1 MVPSCRAENTL
12 STHDSLKPKL
22 SLSHD
27 VVSWLNECA
36 HPRTPFQCRLG
47 DEPLSVRIGRLV
59 WQPESLPIPMLEC
72 IWRLGDETIV
82 LSISRA
88 LIERL
93 ISTVQSGIGLPS
105 EPTGSMVLELA
116 LEPLLARLEAQTRQD
131 VQLAQLRET
140 TMPPPYLEYDVACG
154 PINGKARLCLFS
166 PLDGPVPF
174 AFHALGDLLRQLPR
188 QPCELPAELP
198 VLVAGKIGSL
208 CVPAALIRKTSAGD
222 ALIPDVLPFHRD
234 QIILSA
240 GRLWAVADVA
250 DDRLIQ
256 RGPFRPQPC
265 PLESAHIM
273 TEPEL
278 QQGPS
283 DAELDDIEITLV
295 FECGRWLMPLGELR
309 SAGEGHIFELGRP
322 VDGPIDI
329 VANGRRIGRGDIVRI
344 GDELGIRLRG
354 GLACNE

>member
-1 MVPSCRAENTL
+1 M
-12 STHDSLKPKL
+12 STHDSLKPEL
-22 SLSHD
+22 TLSHA

-36 HPRTPFQCRLG
+36 TPRTAFQCRLG
-47 DEPLSVRIGRLV
+47 DEPLSVRTGPLV
-59 WQPESLPIPMLEC
+59 WQLESPPIPMLEC
-72 IWRLGDETIV
+72 MWRLGDETIV
-82 LSISRA
+82 LSMSRV

-93 ISTVQSGIGLPS
+93 ISTVQSGMGLPS
-105 EPTGSMVLELA
+105 EPTGSFVLELA
-116 LEPLLARLEAQTRQD
+116 LEPLIARLEARIRQD

-174 AFHALGDLLRQLPR
+174 AFHALGDLLRKLPR
-188 QPCELPAELP
+188 QPSELPAELP

-222 ALIPDVLPFHRD
+222 ALIPDVSPFHRD

-250 DDRLIQ
+250 DDRLIL
-256 RGPFRPQPC
+256 REPFRPQPP
-265 PLESAHIM
+265 PLEYAHIM

-278 QQGPS
+278 QGPS
-283 DAELDDIEITLV
+283 DAELDDVEITLV

-354 GLACNE
+354 GLALQ